1 MHREDAPA
9 DHVKRL
15 GHAAESGDTTL
26 VAELLATPSARLP
39 LLRRAGALV

>member
-1 MHREDAPA
+1 MHREDDPS

-26 VAELLATPSARLP
+26 VAVPRPTPSARLP